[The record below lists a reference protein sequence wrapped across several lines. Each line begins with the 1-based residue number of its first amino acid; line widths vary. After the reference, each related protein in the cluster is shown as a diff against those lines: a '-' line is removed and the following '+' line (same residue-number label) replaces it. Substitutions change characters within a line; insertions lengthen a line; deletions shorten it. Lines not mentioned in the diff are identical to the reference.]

1 MRSFGEPACRRP
13 LELSVIRSMARAFS
27 LFLLVTLPGCQYL
40 QDRVRECDHVQVD
53 LVHLRLQGEPVN
65 LVPEHEPYSTGNLVY
80 PGQTRSLTL
89 CVERGDIK
97 RFRVGIGQ
105 RTIAIT
111 NCAVSRATYEYEAT
125 GPLRVVFTDH
135 DTLECQGW

>member
-13 LELSVIRSMARAFS
+13 WSDSVTRSMSRAFA
-27 LFLLVTLPGCQYL
+27 LLLLTTLPGCQYL
-40 QDRVRECDHVQVD
+40 QDRVRACDHVQVE
-53 LVHLRLQGEPVN
+53 LVHLRLQGQPVN
-65 LVPEHEPYSTGNLVY
+65 LVPEHEAYSTENLVH
-80 PGQTRSLTL
+80 PGQKRSLTL